1 MVLEA
6 AVAGECSGIVT
17 YNKRDFLGIDSF
29 NLKIYN
35 PQEFL
40 KTIGVLP

>member
-6 AVAGECSGIVT
+6 AVAGSYSAIIS
-17 YNKRDFLGIDSF
+17 YNKRDFVGAERF
-29 NLKIYN
+29 NLTISS

-40 KTIGVLP
+40 KVIGELP